1 MNLEIFIILGVTLLS
16 TLLVY
21 IAQSNLR
28 NLKRLKIIPDQK
40 EVDLVSILIPARN
53 EYHNIRRCL
62 DSLIKIDYSQ
72 LEILVLNDRST
83 DQTATL
89 VEDYQTKD
97 NRIKLLQGE
106 ELPSGWIGK
115 HWACHQLSSI
125 ASGDLLL
132 FVDADTVLGSQ
143 VIENAVAEVEKDKID
158 LLTLLPNRLRQSF
171 VDKLIYPFIDW
182 SILCFL
188 PVKLAHV
195 WKNPYLSFTFGQF
208 MLFRKSAYLQI
219 GGYEAIHNNI
229 LDDMELGRRIKRNKL
244 KLLI

>member
-115 HWACHQLSSI
+115 HWACHQLSEAANGTI
-125 ASGDLLL
+125 LL
-132 FVDADTVLGSQ
+132 FMDADTVLDRSIVSKSVSAMNQHNSDLLSLIPGRKASCL
-143 VIENAVAEVEKDKID
+143 VEK
-158 LLTLLPNRLRQSF
+158 LTFPL
-171 VDKLIYPFIDW
+171 IDW
-182 SILCFL
+182 MTLCWL
-188 PVKLAHV
+188 PVK
-195 WKNPYLSFTFGQF
+195 
-208 MLFRKSAYLQI
+208 
-219 GGYEAIHNNI
+219 
-229 LDDMELGRRIKRNKL
+229 
-244 KLLI
+244 